1 MWLGRYWEYLRG
13 ILGVLEGYGGAK
25 GILWVLEKKD
35 K

>member
-1 MWLGRYWEYLRG
+1 MYLRG

-25 GILWVLEKKD
+25 GVLWVLGKKQN